1 MSVNR
6 CLIEIYQ
13 CLLEHFG
20 PQRWWPAD
28 SPFEVCIGAIL
39 TQNTAWQNVEKA
51 IKNLKTN
58 DLLSPQA
65 LRSIPNE
72 ALARLI
78 TPAGYFNVKALRLK
92 AFIDFLWAEFQGSL
106 GVMFSLDLVSLRV
119 KLLKVSGIGPE
130 TADSILLYAGEYP
143 IFVIDAY
150 TKRIFSRHH
159 LGPNDTSYQGWQQ
172 YFMERLV
179 SDTKLFN
186 EYHALLVRLGK
197 EYCRKEPRC
206 GECPLVKL

>member
-1 MSVNR
+1 MER
-6 CLIEIYQ
+6 HLIEIYQ
-13 CLLEHFG
+13 RLLDHFG
-20 PQRWWPAD
+20 PQHWWPAD

-65 LRSIPNE
+65 LRSIS
-72 ALARLI
+72 ADDLSRLI
-78 TPAGYFNVKALRLK
+78 IPAGYFNVKALRLK

-106 GVMFSLDLVSLRV
+106 AIMFSLDLASLRA

-130 TADSILLYAGEYP
+130 TADSILLYAGSFP

-150 TKRIFSRHH
+150 TKRIFARHH
-159 LGPNDTSYQGWQQ
+159 LGPDDTSYQEWQQ
-172 YFMERLV
+172 YFMERLPL
-179 SDTKLFN
+179 DLNIFN

-206 GECPLVKL
+206 GECPLFKL